1 MSTYKNIS
9 DDWYITVNGGAG
21 TVYVD
26 GSLDVSGNIT
36 YVSDIAVNDAFIIV
50 AANNQGTVQSMGL
63 IATGN
68 ALSNTYAGLRYNS
81 VANAW
86 QVSSSV
92 QANGAPVVAYANIVT
107 GGSAL
112 VAGANTELQFNNSG
126 AFGANANLTYDYANS
141 VLTVNGVGVYGNIGT
156 TPAYTGNGIAVYNNV
171 IGQGGTGLYV
181 KNSDVND
188 ELVSRSRAIAFSLIF

>member
-9 DDWYITVNGGAG
+9 DDWYITVNGGTG

-86 QVSSSV
+86 QVSTSV
-92 QANGAPVVAYANIVT
+92 QSNGAPVVAYANIIT
-107 GGSAL
+107 GGAAL

-156 TPAYTGNGIAVYNNV
+156 TPTYTGNGIAVYNNV
-171 IGQGGTGLYV
+171 VGQGGTGLYV